1 MIECLLKERGA
12 CCEIGEFD
20 KDGPELRQDCEI
32 VGKALENS
40 LVCNT
45 GLLEVRRG
53 AGSRMRQDA
62 TVLKSPVSLAS
73 VARSHRASMFDGSR
87 L

>member
-1 MIECLLKERGA
+1 MRSESSIRMVLSSARTV
-12 CCEIGEFD
+12 
-20 KDGPELRQDCEI
+20 RSW
-32 VGKALENS
+32 GKALENS

-87 L
+87 LYTFRKQYNACWL